1 MFKISR
7 FILSTNQNKKN
18 LDSFKFEEFGLTLAQ
33 ITLIDG
39 NKVDIFVKLSNN
51 DQILRIATVTKAQ
64 PNTCLRQLEFPIN
77 SIIFCKGNGT
87 IHCIANLPLKNKDC
101 YPNKNK
107 IIYEQKEFQ
116 DKNQLKRETEVDP
129 QNIINFKGKQDSNEI
144 KPGYRREFSNGLKYE
159 VLSITNLPKHD
170 KPQIALNG
178 SNVKVKYEGRL
189 ASNGKKFDSG
199 IFSFTLGCGDVI
211 KGFDQGVKGMLVNE
225 KRRIFIPSKLGYG
238 AKGSPPI
245 IPKYA
250 DLVFEISLLHVT

>member
-1 MFKISR
+1 MFKIFR
-7 FILSTNQNKKN
+7 IILSANKDKRN
-18 LDSFKFEEFGLTLAQ
+18 LDSFKYEKFGLTLAQ
-33 ITLIDG
+33 ISLVDG
-39 NKVDIFVKLSNN
+39 DKVDIFVKLSNN
-51 DQILRIATVTKAQ
+51 NQILRIATVTKAQ

-77 SIIFCKGNGT
+77 SIMFCKGNGT
-87 IHCIANLPLKNKDC
+87 IHCIANLPLRSKDC
-101 YPNKNK
+101 HNKNK
-107 IIYEQKEFQ
+107 IIDKQKEFQ
-116 DKNQLKRETEVDP
+116 DNNQLKKETEVNP
-129 QNIINFKGKQDSNEI
+129 QDIINSKGKQDSNEI

-178 SNVKVKYEGRL
+178 SNIKVKYEGRL

-245 IPKYA
+245 IPKNA
-250 DLVFEISLLHVT
+250 DLVFEISLLQVA

>member
-1 MFKISR
+1 MFKIFR
-7 FILSTNQNKKN
+7 IILSANKDKRN
-18 LDSFKFEEFGLTLAQ
+18 LDSFKYEKFGLTLAQ
-33 ITLIDG
+33 ISLVDG
-39 NKVDIFVKLSNN
+39 DKVDIFVKLSNN
-51 DQILRIATVTKAQ
+51 NQILRIATVTKAQ

-77 SIIFCKGNGT
+77 SIMFCKGNGT
-87 IHCIANLPLKNKDC
+87 IHCIANLPLRSKDC
-101 YPNKNK
+101 HNKNK
-107 IIYEQKEFQ
+107 IIDKQKEFQ
-116 DKNQLKRETEVDP
+116 DNNQLKKETEVNP
-129 QNIINFKGKQDSNEI
+129 QDIINSKGKQDSNEI

-178 SNVKVKYEGRL
+178 SNIKVKYEGRL

-245 IPKYA
+245 IPRNA
-250 DLVFEISLLHVT
+250 DLVFEISLLQVA